1 MVGNILLRVIFIILI
16 LALVINLLVVFR
28 LVEFDGYW
36 YGWFN
41 ILNILLLGIYFYYV
55 NKKIK

>member
-1 MVGNILLRVIFIILI
+1 MIGNILLRVIFIILI

-41 ILNILLLGIYFYYV
+41 IFNILLLGIYFYYV

>member
-1 MVGNILLRVIFIILI
+1 MIGNILLRVIFIILI

-41 ILNILLLGIYFYYV
+41 ILNILLLGIYFYHV
-55 NKKIK
+55 NKK

>member
-1 MVGNILLRVIFIILI
+1 MIGNILLRVIFIILI

-41 ILNILLLGIYFYYV
+41 IFNILLLGIYFYHV